1 MAYPRPLQLV
11 HWTVAILVACQL
23 AIAVVLGQLR
33 SLEYGQLVLSVHR
46 HVGILILLLVATRFW
61 FARRYT
67 LPGPVT
73 AGLPAWQVVS
83 AALVHRALLATLIAQ
98 PLIGI
103 LLAWSRGDAV
113 GLFGIVELAAPF
125 EFGETTPDRL
135 TTVHAAVA
143 IAMLA
148 LTVVH
153 IGAVIFN
160 HTVRKITVIDRM
172 SAVQAADRLVN
183 RVPIGI
189 QLACA
194 FGLVISIAV
203 ATGTTAVSTYRSLER
218 LTTEFQ
224 ATDVAATEHTRAA
237 LMAWRELT
245 GLTLS
250 AKPDA
255 ARIAEL
261 LETTRSSLAEAA
273 AAARVPEIRDELT
286 RIAAGASAEGSAG
299 IPSATFISETDT
311 RLEESVDAQV
321 LAAFQRRTE
330 NDQQAARGHDVIVLM
345 LLPTLLAGLIASMLL
360 ARSVTGLLSRMRLLI
375 HSIESDQRGS
385 SVQAIGEGE
394 FASLTRAIISMRV
407 AVEQRSHAAAAE
419 RERLESERTRMVEE
433 QQQREVANE
442 RQQRVERAAQRESL
456 AAEFEL
462 QIGAIVDM
470 VARTAQE
477 VKQTAQ
483 SMAQSA
489 ADTTQSSRSA
499 CTGAEHTNST
509 AASIATGT
517 AQLSTT
523 AQSVRQNAEQSRKRA
538 QLTVSEATAAAEQ
551 IDHLVEAARQISSI
565 TDLIAGVARQSNLL
579 AINARVEAARVGE
592 LGRGFSIVA
601 NEVKDLSEK
610 TRNATIDIGAQ
621 IEQVNTAVARSSQS
635 LRRLRDVIGGL
646 EGEVAAIFESTDGQ
660 FAATRDIASRAS
672 EISSATRAVAQ
683 EMREAESAAST
694 TEQMSAAMME
704 AADSMDQ
711 GAAELREQVMRFLLQ
726 LRNSNAVSANVGAAD
741 RPRTPMSQREPAS
754 AAASPDA

>member
-33 SLEYGQLVLSVHR
+33 SLEYGQLVLGLHR
-46 HVGILILLLVATRFW
+46 HVGILILLLIATRFW
-61 FARRYT
+61 LVRRHAPPRPIT
-67 LPGPVT
+67 SGLPG
-73 AGLPAWQVVS
+73 WQVL
-83 AALVHRALLATLIAQ
+83 AAAFVHRALLATLIAQ
-98 PLIGI
+98 PVIGI
-103 LLAWSRGDAV
+103 LLAWSRGDSV
-113 GLFGIVELAAPF
+113 GLLGVIQFAAPF
-125 EFGETTPDRL
+125 GFGDATPDRL
-135 TTVHAAVA
+135 MSLHATVA
-143 IAMLA
+143 IAMLV

-160 HTVRKITVIDRM
+160 HTVRNIAVIDRM
-172 SAVQAADRLVN
+172 SAVQAPDRLVN

-194 FGLVISIAV
+194 FGLVLVIAI
-203 ATGTTAVSTYRSLER
+203 ATGVTAVSTYRGLER

-224 ATDVAATEHTRAA
+224 ATDVAAADATRAA
-237 LMAWRELT
+237 LMAWRELS
-245 GLTLS
+245 GLAHS
-250 AKPDA
+250 AQPDE

-261 LETTRSSLAEAA
+261 IETTRSSLAEAA
-273 AAARVPEIRDELT
+273 AATRAATIRDELT
-286 RIAAGASAEGSAG
+286 RIAGGLPAEGSTE
-299 IPSATFISETDT
+299 IPSAQRVTNIDT
-311 RLEESVDAQV
+311 RLQESVDGQG

-330 NDQQAARGHDVIVLM
+330 NDQQAARGHDLIVLM
-345 LLPTLLAGLIASMLL
+345 LLPTLLAGLMASMML
-360 ARSVTGLLSRMRLLI
+360 ARSVTGLLSRMRSLI
-375 HSIESDQRGS
+375 RSIESDERGS
-385 SVQAIGEGE
+385 AVHTIGDGE

-407 AVEQRSHAAAAE
+407 AVEQRSQTAAAE
-419 RERLESERTRMVEE
+419 RERLEAERTRMVEE

-442 RQQRVERAAQRESL
+442 RRQRVERAAQRESL

-462 QIGAIVDM
+462 QVGAIVDM

-477 VKQTAQ
+477 VKETAQ
-483 SMAQSA
+483 SMSQSA
-489 ADTTQSSRSA
+489 ADATQSSRAA
-499 CTGAEHTNST
+499 CNGAEHTNAT
-509 AASIATGT
+509 AASIAAGT

-523 AQSVRQNAEQSRKRA
+523 AQSVRHNAEQSRKRA

-592 LGRGFSIVA
+592 MGRGFSIVA

-610 TRNATIDIGAQ
+610 TRKATIDIGAQ

-660 FAATRDIASRAS
+660 FAATRDIADRAA
-672 EISSATRAVAQ
+672 EISSATRSVAQ
-683 EMREAESAAST
+683 DIRVAEGSAST
-694 TEQMSAAMME
+694 TEQMSTTMME
-704 AADSMDQ
+704 AADSMDE
-711 GAAELREQVMRFLLQ
+711 GAAQLREQVMRFLMQ
-726 LRNSNAVSANVGAAD
+726 LRNSNAVSANPGAD
-741 RPRTPMSQREPAS
+741 RPDAPASQREPA
-754 AAASPDA
+754 AVPR